1 MAEKIY
7 HLLLIDI
14 IALRGHQSLKRLIY
28 IRSLDRAYLFS
39 PPPGPGSGSESGLRF
54 GAEAIPKLEAVPG
67 TAAKKPLFACSIPY
81 FFCFATGI
89 P

>member
-39 PPPGPGSGSESGLRF
+39 PPPWLPF
-54 GAEAIPKLEAVPG
+54 GFGFGFGIGDRDHTKIHYNSNNSNKKL
-67 TAAKKPLFACSIPY
+67 S
-81 FFCFATGI
+81 FCRR
-89 P
+89 